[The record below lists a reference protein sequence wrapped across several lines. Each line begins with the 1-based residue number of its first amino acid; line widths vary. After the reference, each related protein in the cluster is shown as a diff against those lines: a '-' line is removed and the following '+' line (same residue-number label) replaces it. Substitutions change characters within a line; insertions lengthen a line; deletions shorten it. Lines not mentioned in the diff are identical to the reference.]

1 MVLARNHYLKGFV
14 TIFLPFVIVLLP
26 HVSVCAEWTVVTPP
40 NVNQYWEVARVHF
53 TSALEGWA
61 VGNHYGADKGSLLH
75 YQNGT
80 WTMVT
85 PPTVSGMWALYGVDF
100 TPTDEGWAVGYS
112 RFNDDSHAG
121 VLLRYQS
128 GVWTSVIP
136 PAVSWNWGLYG
147 VALTSDSEGWAVGR
161 NSDNLIETGVLLHYQ
176 NGTWTSITPPTISG
190 TWYLNA
196 VHFTSSDEGWA
207 VGYAASA
214 GVLLHYQ
221 SGGWTSVTPP
231 AVSGTWHLN
240 AVHFTSPDE
249 GWAVGYSRL
258 SDDSH
263 AGVLLHYQNGT
274 WTSVAPPTV
283 SATWYLNA
291 VHFTSQNEGWAVG
304 RLGTD
309 FSNYAGVLLHY
320 QSGTWT
326 LVTTPTMS
334 GAWALGGLHFTST
347 DEGWAV
353 GGDYANLAGA
363 LLHYRRGLSPSE
375 GTLGTEISIRGSG
388 FGATKGTVLI
398 GSTSLTI
405 VDWTDGLIR
414 CLLAKPIASGVFDVM
429 ILPKEPKGAIPIVE
443 KYAFTVKPPGITS
456 VDHRSGSAYEQ
467 VTVTGKFFG
476 TKKGKVYLACDQDG
490 EMISK
495 NCSVTK
501 WWMDPATNESEITF
515 TVPKLVPAVCD
526 VVVDPYGDLPATEE
540 SAGYTVQAP
549 EIVSVSPNVG
559 SAEDQVTLSGHFLGA
574 KSSKVYLSFLSNGK
588 PRKKSCPIVAWSND
602 QIVFKVPKLPPG
614 TYGVIV
620 ANSVGSVILEEGFI
634 IK

>member
-1 MVLARNHYLKGFV
+1 MVLARNHHVKWVV
-14 TIFLPFVIVLLP
+14 TIFLPFVIVMLP
-26 HVSVCAEWTVVTPP
+26 HGSVCAEWTVVTPP

-100 TPTDEGWAVGYS
+100 TSTDEGWAVGYS

-121 VLLRYQS
+121 VLLRYQN

-136 PAVSWNWGLYG
+136 PTVSWNWGLYG
-147 VALTSDSEGWAVGR
+147 VDLTSAGEGWAVGR
-161 NSDNLIETGVLLHYQ
+161 NSDNLIETGVLLQYQ
-176 NGTWTSITPPTISG
+176 NGTWTSMTPPTISG

-196 VHFTSSDEGWA
+196 VHFTSPDDGWT
-207 VGYAASA
+207 VGYSASA

-221 SGGWTSVTPP
+221 SGTWTPVTPP
-231 AVSGTWHLN
+231 TVNGTWYLN
-240 AVHFTSPDE
+240 AVHFTSADE

-258 SDDSH
+258 NEDSH
-263 AGVLLHYQNGT
+263 TGVLLHYQNGT
-274 WTSVAPPTV
+274 WTSVTPPTV
-283 SATWYLNA
+283 NGTWHLNA
-291 VHFTSQNEGWAVG
+291 VHFTSADEGWAVG

-309 FSNYAGVLLHY
+309 YSNYAGVLLHY
-320 QSGTWT
+320 QNGTWT
-326 LVTTPTMS
+326 LVTPPTMS

-405 VDWTDGLIR
+405 IDWTDGLIR
-414 CLLAKPIASGVFDVM
+414 CRLAKPIAPGVFDVA

-443 KYAFTVKPPGITS
+443 KYAFTVKPPEMTS
-456 VDHRSGSAYEQ
+456 MDRSSGSAYEQ

-476 TKKGKVYLACDQDG
+476 TKKGKVYLEYDQDG
-490 EMISK
+490 ENVRK
-495 NCSVTK
+495 KCVVTR
-501 WWMDPATNESEITF
+501 WWMDPATNESELAF
-515 TVPKLVPAVCD
+515 TIPKMLPEVCD
-526 VVVDPYGDLPATEE
+526 VVVDPYSDLPEVEE
-540 SAGYTVQAP
+540 TDGFTVKAP
-549 EIVSVSPNVG
+549 EIVSVSPDVG
-559 SAEDQVTLSGHFLGA
+559 STGDRITLGGHFFGTKTA
-574 KSSKVYLSFLSNGK
+574 KVYLSFLSNGK
-588 PRKKSCPIVAWSND
+588 PRKKSCSIVNWGND
-602 QIVFKVPKLPPG
+602 EIVFEVPKLPAG
-614 TYGVIV
+614 TYDVMIT
-620 ANSVGSVILEEGFI
+620 NSVSSDTLDGGFI
-634 IK
+634 IR